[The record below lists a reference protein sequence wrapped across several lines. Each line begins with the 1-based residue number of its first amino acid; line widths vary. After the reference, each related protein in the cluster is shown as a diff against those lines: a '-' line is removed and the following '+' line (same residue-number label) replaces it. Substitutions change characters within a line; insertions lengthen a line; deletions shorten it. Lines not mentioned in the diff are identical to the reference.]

1 MNKARL
7 YIDFTHM
14 DKRSVTGIERVCQ
27 TLFTGGEWDDRNVR
41 YIRGGSTWK
50 LILQQWFGIP
60 IRLLFDR
67 NAILICPGFPPS
79 AIVTFLFR
87 RRLFVYVYDLFL
99 VERKADLNWRAR
111 WYMAPSFR
119 YAIRNAR
126 NFLALT
132 DHVKSKLS
140 DYTRSDALIRTVRP
154 EADNIFALK
163 PREAID
169 NGEGETI
176 NVLSIGTVEP
186 RKNYLYAAD
195 ICNQLAQVENRPVRL
210 HIIGRRGWGPD
221 FDQLSER
228 PNVVLHGFVSDHDM
242 AQLIATCDFFL
253 YVPHDEGLGLPA
265 LEVQYSGIPVVASD
279 LAVFRET
286 LASSAVFI
294 DPSDPRRA
302 ADGISRALAATS
314 EFAALSGKAQD
325 NVQRWNAQSA
335 EDRRAMFDW
344 LEETCR

>member
-1 MNKARL
+1 MIL
-7 YIDFTHM
+7 IDFTHM
-14 DKRSVTGIERVCQ
+14 DKRSVSGIERVCQ
-27 TLFTGGEWDDRNVR
+27 TLFTGTDWDRQKIE
-41 YIRGGSTWK
+41 YIRGGSTLK
-50 LILQQWFGIP
+50 LIVQQWFGIP
-60 IRLLFDR
+60 LRMLLDR
-67 NAILICPGFPPS
+67 KAILICPGFPPS
-79 AIVTFLFR
+79 PILTFLFR

-119 YAIRNAR
+119 YAIRNAK
-126 NFLALT
+126 NFFALT
-132 DHVKSKLS
+132 DHVKSKLAGYVR
-140 DYTRSDALIRTVRP
+140 DDAVIRTVRP
-154 EADNIFALK
+154 EADNIFSLK
-163 PREAID
+163 PRQAGHQGND
-169 NGEGETI
+169 DGI

-195 ICNQLAQVENRPVRL
+195 ICDQLAQVENRPVRL

-228 PNVVLHGFVSDHDM
+228 TNVVLHGFVSDDDM

-294 DPSDPRRA
+294 DPNDPRRA

-314 EFAALSGKAQD
+314 QFAALSGKAQD

>member
-1 MNKARL
+1 MIL
-7 YIDFTHM
+7 IDFTHM
-14 DKRSVTGIERVCQ
+14 DKRSISGIERVCQ
-27 TLFTGGEWDDRNVR
+27 TLFTGTDWDRQMVQ
-41 YIRGGSTWK
+41 YIRGGSTLK
-50 LILQQWFGIP
+50 LIVQQWFGIP
-60 IRLLFDR
+60 LRMLLNR
-67 NAILICPGFPPS
+67 KAILICPGFPPS
-79 AIVTFLFR
+79 PILTFLFR

-119 YAIRNAR
+119 YAIRNAK
-126 NFLALT
+126 NFFALT
-132 DHVKSKLS
+132 DHVKSKLAG
-140 DYTRSDALIRTVRP
+140 YVRKDAVIRTVRP
-154 EADNIFALK
+154 EADNIFSLK
-163 PREAID
+163 PRQAGRQSKD
-169 NGEGETI
+169 DGV

-195 ICNQLAQVENRPVRL
+195 ICDQLAQVENRPVRL
-210 HIIGRRGWGPD
+210 HIIGRKGWGPD
-221 FDQLSER
+221 FDQLSGR
-228 PNVVLHGFVSDHDM
+228 HNVVLHGFVSDDDM
-242 AQLIATCDFFL
+242 AQLIAKCDFFL

-314 EFAALSGKAQD
+314 EFTALSGIARG

-344 LEETCR
+344 LDETCR